1 MLAMLRENPEM
12 IRANEIETPAVAE
25 AIKWFEEHR
34 V

>member
-1 MLAMLRENPEM
+1 MPAMLRENPKM
-12 IRANEIETPAVAE
+12 IRAGEIETPAAAE